1 MKQLLPTGNM
11 RIGFWMAVSG
21 ALLFSTKAIWVKLAY
36 RDTGVDAI
44 TLLFIR
50 MLFAFPFYL
59 LLFIY
64 IQWRERRSYTLGF
77 QFWAAMITMGLVGY
91 YASSLFDFIGLQ
103 YVSAGLE
110 RLILFIYPTLSV
122 LINSWWF
129 KIQISTRQKWALLI
143 TYAGILL
150 ACFSELDS
158 INVKSGFYF
167 GIIMIVLC
175 AITYAFYLVGTGKL
189 VQKAGVIRYTS
200 SAMLAAT
207 AGIGIHFSISKGLGS
222 FALNTSLITNGLG
235 LALIATVIPSL
246 LMSSGMKRIGSN
258 QVSIITSIGPV
269 STILQAHF
277 FLQESIL
284 LWQVVGTALVIA
296 GVVLISGNQPITEES
311 PG

>member
-1 MKQLLPTGNM
+1 MKQQLPTGNM
-11 RIGFWMAVSG
+11 RIGFWMAVIG

-36 RDTGVDAI
+36 RDTGVDAT

-50 MLFAFPFYL
+50 MLFSLPFYL
-59 LLFIY
+59 LLILF
-64 IQWRERRSYTLGF
+64 IQWRDRKNRTIGF
-77 QFWAAMITMGLVGY
+77 QEWLAMIAMGFIGY

-122 LINSWWF
+122 LINGWWF
-129 KIQISTRQKWALLI
+129 KIRITARQKWALLL
-143 TYAGILL
+143 TYVGILL
-150 ACFSELDS
+150 ACFSEFAS
-158 INVKSGFYF
+158 VSVKSGFYF
-167 GIIMIVLC
+167 GVIMIVLC

-200 SAMLAAT
+200 TTMLAAT
-207 AGIGIHFSISKGLGS
+207 AGIGIHFSISKSMGA
-222 FALNTSLITNGLG
+222 FTIDTSLIKYGVG

-284 LWQVVGTALVIA
+284 FLQMLGTALVIA
-296 GVVLISGNQPITEES
+296 GVVLISRNQPDAEES
-311 PG
+311 PV